1 VNEAIRVSMISLG
14 CARNLVDSEVLLGH
28 VVEEGLVVVK
38 EPADADVVVVN
49 TCGFIETAKQESI
62 DTILSVARLKEEGN
76 LKGVIAV
83 GCLAQRYGD
92 DLRKNVKELDA
103 VFGLSDYSGVPAVVR
118 KIVNGS
124 TRRWVAPVDGGKPK
138 GPRSDTKR
146 FLLTPKSFAYLRISE
161 GCDHTCTFCAIPKMR
176 GKNRSKPIEVLVEE
190 AQNLAAAGVQE
201 LVVVAEDS
209 TAYGLDTTRKRQIHT
224 LLEQLGEVDG
234 IRWIRLMYAYPHT
247 VLPELTTFLREHPKA
262 VKYLDIPIQH
272 IASPMLKAMKRGV
285 SGEQVRGILDRLR
298 SEVPGIAVRSTLIAG
313 FPGETEADF
322 QAAKELVTSY
332 RFERLGV
339 FPYSQEEDTPAFDM
353 PDQIPAKVAEAR
365 VAELMEL
372 QRSVMRSFHESLVG
386 KTLPVIVDGYDA
398 EAKRVVART
407 WADAPEVD
415 GRVLL
420 PKGCAE
426 PGAMLDVTISK
437 AHDYELEA
445 TPVAAGDKAGDK
457 AGVRD
462 GGKKPAGGKA
472 KKQA

>member
-1 VNEAIRVSMISLG
+1 
-14 CARNLVDSEVLLGH
+14 
-28 VVEEGLVVVK
+28 K
-38 EPADADVVVVN
+38 
-49 TCGFIETAKQESI
+49 
-62 DTILSVARLKEEGN
+62 
-76 LKGVIAV
+76 
-83 GCLAQRYGD
+83 
-92 DLRKNVKELDA
+92 KNVEELDA

-176 GKNRSKPIEVLVEE
+176 GKNRSKPIDVLVEE
-190 AQNLAAAGVQE
+190 AKSLAAAGVQE

-209 TAYGLDTTRKRQIHT
+209 TAFGLDTTRKRQIHM
-224 LLEQLGEVDG
+224 LLEKLGEVDG

-247 VLPELTTFLREHPKA
+247 VLPELTTFLREHGKA

-272 IASPMLKAMKRGV
+272 ISSPMLKAMKRGV

-322 QAAKELVTSY
+322 QAAKDLVSDY

-339 FPYSQEEDTPAFDM
+339 FPYSQEEGTPAFDLK
-353 PDQIPAKVAEAR
+353 DQVPAKVTEAR

-372 QRSVMRSFHESLVG
+372 QRGVMRTFHQGLVG
-386 KTLPVIVDGYDA
+386 KTLPAIVDGYDA
-398 EAKRVVART
+398 DAKRVVART

-426 PGAMLDVTISK
+426 PGELLDVTITK
-437 AHDYELEA
+437 AHDYELEGEL
-445 TPVAAGDKAGDK
+445 AAG
-457 AGVRD
+457 
-462 GGKKPAGGKA
+462 KPTAKGKA
-472 KKQA
+472 KK

>member
-1 VNEAIRVSMISLG
+1 MNEAIRVSLISLG

-28 VVEEGLVVVK
+28 VVEEGLQVVK
-38 EPADADVVVVN
+38 EAEDADVVVVN
-49 TCGFIETAKQESI
+49 TCGFIDTAKQESI
-62 DTILSVARLKEEGN
+62 DTILSVARLKDDGS

-92 DLRKNVKELDA
+92 ELKKQIPELDA
-103 VFGLSDYSGVPAVVR
+103 VFGLSDYSGVPSVVR

-124 TRRWVAPVDGGKPK
+124 TRRWTATVDGGKPK

-176 GKNRSKPIEVLVEE
+176 GRNRSKPIDVLVEE
-190 AQNLAAAGVQE
+190 AQNLAAAGVKE

-224 LLEQLGEVDG
+224 LLEKLGSVQG
-234 IRWIRLMYAYPHT
+234 IEWIRLMYAYPHT
-247 VLPELTTFLREHPKA
+247 VLPELTTFLREHEKA

-272 IASPMLKAMKRGV
+272 ISGPMLKAMRRGV
-285 SGEQVRGILDRLR
+285 SGEQVRSILDRLR

-313 FPGETEADF
+313 FPGETDADF

-339 FPYSQEEDTPAFDM
+339 FPYSQEEGTPAFDL
-353 PDQIPAKVAEAR
+353 PAQVPAKVTEAR

-372 QRSVMRSFHESLVG
+372 QRGVMRSFHESLVG
-386 KTLPVIVDGYDA
+386 KTMPILIDGYDA
-398 EAKRVVART
+398 EAKRLVGRT
-407 WADAPEVD
+407 FADAPEVD

-420 PKGCAE
+420 PKGAGE
-426 PGAMLDVTISK
+426 PGTIVDVAITK
-437 AHDYELEA
+437 AHDYEVEGA
-445 TPVAAGDKAGDK
+445 
-457 AGVRD
+457 
-462 GGKKPAGGKA
+462 PAGAMAKGKGRRA
-472 KKQA
+472 

>member
-1 VNEAIRVSMISLG
+1 VNEAIRVSLISLG

-28 VVEEGLVVVK
+28 VVEEGLQVVK
-38 EPADADVVVVN
+38 EAEDADVVVVN
-49 TCGFIETAKQESI
+49 TCGFIDTAKQESI
-62 DTILSVARLKEEGN
+62 DTILSVARLKDDGS

-92 DLRKNVKELDA
+92 ELKKQIPELDA
-103 VFGLSDYSGVPAVVR
+103 VFGLSDYSGVPSVVR

-124 TRRWVAPVDGGKPK
+124 TRRWTATVDGGKPK

-176 GKNRSKPIEVLVEE
+176 GRNRSKPIDVLVEE
-190 AQNLAAAGVQE
+190 AQNLAAAGVKE

-224 LLEQLGEVDG
+224 LLEKLGSVQG
-234 IRWIRLMYAYPHT
+234 IEWIRLMYAYPHT
-247 VLPELTTFLREHPKA
+247 VLPELTTFLREHEKA

-272 IASPMLKAMKRGV
+272 ISGPMLKAMRRGV
-285 SGEQVRGILDRLR
+285 SGEQVRSILDRLR

-313 FPGETEADF
+313 FPGETDADF

-339 FPYSQEEDTPAFDM
+339 FPYSQEEGTPAFDL
-353 PDQIPAKVAEAR
+353 PAQVPAKLTEAR

-372 QRSVMRSFHESLVG
+372 QRGVMRSFHESLVG
-386 KTLPVIVDGYDA
+386 KTMPILIDGYDA
-398 EAKRVVART
+398 EAKRLVGRT
-407 WADAPEVD
+407 FADAPEVD

-420 PKGCAE
+420 PKGAGE
-426 PGAMLDVTISK
+426 PGTIVDVAITK
-437 AHDYELEA
+437 AHDYEVEGA
-445 TPVAAGDKAGDK
+445 
-457 AGVRD
+457 
-462 GGKKPAGGKA
+462 PAGAMAKGKGRRA
-472 KKQA
+472 

>member
-1 VNEAIRVSMISLG
+1 VNEAIRVSLISLG

-28 VVEEGLVVVK
+28 VVEEGLQVVK

-62 DTILSVARLKEEGN
+62 DTILSVARLKQEGN

-92 DLRKNVKELDA
+92 ELRKNVKELDA

-124 TRRWVAPVDGGKPK
+124 KRRWVAPVDGGKPK
-138 GPRSDTKR
+138 GPRSDQKR

-176 GKNRSKPIEVLVEE
+176 GKNRSKPIDVLVDE
-190 AQNLAAAGVQE
+190 AKSLAAAGVQE

-209 TAYGLDTTRKRQIHT
+209 TAYGLDSTRKRQIHT
-224 LLEQLGEVDG
+224 LLERLGEVDG

-247 VLPELTTFLREHPKA
+247 VLPELTTFLREHEKA

-313 FPGETEADF
+313 FPGETAADF

-339 FPYSQEEDTPAFDM
+339 FPYSQEEDTPAYDM
-353 PDQIPAKVAEAR
+353 PEQIDAKTTAAR
-365 VAELMEL
+365 VAELMAL
-372 QRSVMRSFHESLVG
+372 QRGVMRSFHDSLVG
-386 KTLPVIVDGYDA
+386 RTLPVLVDGYDA
-398 EAKRVVART
+398 EARRVVGRT

-420 PKGCAE
+420 PKGAAE
-426 PGAMLDVTISK
+426 PGQMVEARITGAD
-437 AHDYELEA
+437 DYELTAELA
-445 TPVAAGDKAGDK
+445 
-457 AGVRD
+457 
-462 GGKKPAGGKA
+462 KPSA
-472 KKQA
+472 KQP